1 MKRKFLAIIMA
12 MVMALSLS
20 VTAFAATNAAGDLTI
35 TALGVTFENDVVSVS
50 SGSQY
55 DAYYSYGQLPQRHEL
70 QQRSD

>member
-35 TALGVTFENDVVSVS
+35 TALGVTFENDVVSVTETMRKF
-50 SGSQY
+50 
-55 DAYYSYGQLPQRHEL
+55 L
-70 QQRSD
+70 

>member
-35 TALGVTFENDVVSVS
+35 TALGVRTMS
-50 SGSQY
+50 
-55 DAYYSYGQLPQRHEL
+55 
-70 QQRSD
+70 